1 MMKCKKFVA
10 VAGFLTLS
18 SAVFAQTSDPVLM
31 KVGSEVV
38 TLSEFEAI
46 YKKNLQKDQKIT
58 QESLDEYLTLFTNF
72 KLKVLAAK
80 EAGVDTL
87 KHFKLEYNGYKKQLG
102 ANYMRDSIAERR
114 FAEQMADRVKKDL
127 EVAHILIKIPND
139 CDTLNAYK
147 KALDIQKKL
156 AKGLKWS
163 DAVKTYSEDEFSK
176 EKDGNLGWFTGGM
189 WAYSFETAA
198 YSAKNGAIVGPVRT
212 KSGYHIIKRLN
223 ERPARGD
230 VKVAHIFVAAPIAD
244 ATLVE
249 NGSKKINDA
258 YSKLQSGAAWL
269 DVVMEFSEDRNT
281 MGQGGE
287 LPAFSI
293 GQMVPAFEDAAFALK
308 NVGDYSK
315 PVQTNYGWHILRLVQ
330 KGNAPD
336 FEADPDFY
344 LKRIQKSSSLSQI
357 VQSDFANKV
366 KSEFK
371 IVEFNKFWED
381 LQKKFGSSNF
391 NPIKLDSLPNSTL
404 FTIDNVEYTFE
415 DFKKYYSGRVGRT
428 GDLNFCQL
436 KDKLYASFLSTKVLE
451 SYEDKLEDKYPAYKA
466 LMKEFKE
473 GMMQF
478 ELMKNNVWDKS
489 VEDTAGLRQFFNA
502 RRGDYMWGERYE
514 AYLFTSGD
522 SAALVNFLPQL
533 NKIAS
538 KPELADKLLAK
549 INKKE
554 VVISKSVVLEEK
566 TDKNGLIA
574 KHVKSGKT
582 SGIYNTKYNYN
593 ALVVVGERKPEQKE
607 LKEAKGIAVSRYQ
620 EYLEEQWLKEL
631 KAKYPVEV
639 NQKVLYKLIT
649 R

>member
-1 MMKCKKFVA
+1 MMNCKKFVA
-10 VAGFLTLS
+10 LAGFLTLS

-87 KHFKLEYNGYKKQLG
+87 KHFKTEYNGYRKQLG
-102 ANYMRDSIAERR
+102 ANYMRDSLAERQ
-114 FAEQMADRVKKDL
+114 FAKQMAERIKKDL

-147 KALDIQKKL
+147 KAVDIQKKL
-156 AKGLKWS
+156 AKGLKWN

-176 EKDGNLGWFTGGM
+176 NKDGNLGWFSGGM
-189 WAYSFETAA
+189 WAYSFESAA
-198 YSAKNGAIVGPVRT
+198 YSAVNGAIVGPIRT

-223 ERPARGD
+223 DRPARGD

-249 NGSKKINDA
+249 SGSKKINDA
-258 YSKLQSGAAWL
+258 YQKLQNGDAWL
-269 DVVMEFSEDRNT
+269 DVVMAFSEDRNT

-293 GQMVPAFEDAAFALK
+293 GQMVPAFEDAAFELK

-315 PVQTNYGWHILRLVQ
+315 PIQTNYGWHILRLVQ

-336 FEADPDFY
+336 FEMDSDFY
-344 LKRIQKSSSLSQI
+344 MKRIQKSSSLSQI
-357 VQSDFANKV
+357 VQNEFANKV
-366 KSEFK
+366 RSEFK
-371 IVEFNKFWED
+371 VVEFNKFWDD
-381 LQKKFGSSNF
+381 LQKKYGATNF
-391 NPIKLDSLPNSTL
+391 NPIKLDSFPNQSL
-404 FTIDNVEYTFE
+404 FTINGVEYTFN
-415 DFKKYYSGRVGRT
+415 DFKTYYSGRIGRT
-428 GDLNFCQL
+428 GDLNYCQL

-451 SYEDKLEDKYPAYKA
+451 RYEENLEDKYPAYKA

-489 VEDTAGLRQFFNA
+489 VEDTAGLRKFFNE
-502 RRGDYMWGERYE
+502 RRGDFMWEERNE

-522 SAALVNFLPQL
+522 SAALASFLPQL
-533 NKIAS
+533 TKIAQ

-549 INKKE
+549 INKKL
-554 VVISKSVVLEEK
+554 VVINKSVVLEEK
-566 TDKNGLIA
+566 SDKNGLIA
-574 KHVKSGKT
+574 THVKSGKT

-593 ALVVVGERKPEQKE
+593 ALVIVGERKAENKE
-607 LKEAKGIAVSRYQ
+607 LKEAKGMAVSRYQ
-620 EYLEEQWLKEL
+620 EYLEDKWMKEL